1 MERHTFT
8 LEFSETPVGI
18 KFGHQ
23 LSGTSLVVFSV
34 NPQRIAHRLGVEKG
48 DEVLDINGRK
58 VKDSEASLEFFRS
71 LARGKQFPIRISFLR
86 ERLIDLNVKASVE
99 AHMAKKK
106 EAGVKKAEQEAA
118 FNAPP
123 ILQAEVSYGGLWFP
137 ATVQKVA
144 EQEAAFNAP
153 PTLQAE
159 VSYGGL
165 WFPATVQKVADG
177 YYHATFTYS
186 ELAVQHD
193 LVGQNSTIPADR
205 VKLSAVASIQE
216 KLTDIGAS
224 SVAAFESLQ
233 TGLTEDP
240 VGYLGGLGSSSV
252 NAGVSWA
259 SSTLGSWFGSE
270 PSDLEPTQPKQ
281 PTQPP
286 RENSPPNQS
295 IYFQDDDDQA
305 AYPVFKPAAKI
316 LEDDSDVTDFS
327 ASRIDSEG
335 DEDSKLI
342 AQFLAE
348 SALLKAQLQAE
359 LHKEGFGDL

>member
-58 VKDSEASLEFFRS
+58 VQDSEASLEFFRS
-71 LARGKQFPIRISFLR
+71 LSRGKQFPIRISFLR

-106 EAGVKKAEQEAA
+106 EAEVKKAEQEAA

-137 ATVQKVA
+137 ATVQK
-144 EQEAAFNAP
+144 
-153 PTLQAE
+153 L
-159 VSYGGL
+159 
-165 WFPATVQKVADG
+165 ADG

-186 ELAVQHD
+186 ELAIQHD

-205 VKLSAVASIQE
+205 VKLSAVASFQE
-216 KLTDIGAS
+216 TLTDIGAS

-259 SSTLGSWFGSE
+259 SSTIGSWFGSE
-270 PSDLEPTQPKQ
+270 PSNPEPNQPKQ
-281 PTQPP
+281 PTQPQ

-316 LEDDSDVTDFS
+316 LEDDSDVTDIS
-327 ASRIDSEG
+327 ASRIESEG
-335 DEDSKLI
+335 DDDSKLI

>member
-71 LARGKQFPIRISFLR
+71 LSRGKQFPIRISFLR

-123 ILQAEVSYGGLWFP
+123 ISQAEVSYGGLWFP
-137 ATVQKVA
+137 ATVQKV
-144 EQEAAFNAP
+144 
-153 PTLQAE
+153 T
-159 VSYGGL
+159 
-165 WFPATVQKVADG
+165 DG

-205 VKLSAVASIQE
+205 VKLSAVANGINSIQE

-259 SSTLGSWFGSE
+259 SSTLGSWFSSE

>member
-34 NPQRIAHRLGVEKG
+34 NPQRIGHRLGVEKG

-71 LARGKQFPIRISFLR
+71 LARGKQLPIRISFLR

-123 ILQAEVSYGGLWFP
+123 
-137 ATVQKVA
+137 
-144 EQEAAFNAP
+144 
-153 PTLQAE
+153 TLQAE

-165 WFPATVQKVADG
+165 WFPASVQKVADG

-193 LVGQNSTIPADR
+193 LVGQNAAIPADR

-216 KLTDIGAS
+216 TLTDIGTS

-270 PSDLEPTQPKQ
+270 LSDPEPTQPKQ

-286 RENSPPNQS
+286 RENSPPKQS
-295 IYFQDDDDQA
+295 IYFQDDDQD

-327 ASRIDSEG
+327 ASRIESEG